1 MVQQAVRS
9 KIEETNAEF
18 GAAASR
24 GDTAAV
30 ADLYADDAVLLP
42 PNAEM
47 FRGKRA
53 IKGFLDG
60 LVAQIGIPQLTL
72 QTMQVDEIGDT
83 ACEVGQYTMKLQPP
97 GGEPVTDIG
106 KYVVVWKRQS
116 DDSWKLA
123 VDIWNTNS
131 PLPTG

>member
-24 GDTAAV
+24 GDMAAV
-30 ADLYADDAVLLP
+30 ADLYTDDAILLA

-47 FRGKRA
+47 VRGKQDVRQ
-53 IKGFLDG
+53 FFEG
-60 LVAQIGIPQLTL
+60 LVAQMGTPKLSLRTIE
-72 QTMQVDEIGDT
+72 VEEIGDT
-83 ACEVGQYTMKLQPP
+83 ANEVGEYTLKLQPP

-106 KYVVVWKRQS
+106 KYVVIWKRQG
-116 DDSWKLA
+116 DAWKLA
-123 VDIWNTNS
+123 VDIWNTNA
-131 PLPTG
+131 PLQAS

>member
-9 KIEETNAEF
+9 RIEETNAEF

-24 GDTAAV
+24 GDMAAV
-30 ADLYADDAVLLP
+30 AALYTDDAIVLP

-47 FRGKRA
+47 VRGKQA
-53 IKGFLDG
+53 IKGFFDG
-60 LVAQIGIPQLTL
+60 LVAQMGVPELTL
-72 QTMQVDEIGDT
+72 ATQQVEEIGDT
-83 ACEVGQYTMKLQPP
+83 ACEIGAYTLKMRPP
-97 GGEPVTDIG
+97 GGEPITDIG
-106 KYVVVWKRQS
+106 KYVVVWKRQP

-131 PLPTG
+131 PLPTP